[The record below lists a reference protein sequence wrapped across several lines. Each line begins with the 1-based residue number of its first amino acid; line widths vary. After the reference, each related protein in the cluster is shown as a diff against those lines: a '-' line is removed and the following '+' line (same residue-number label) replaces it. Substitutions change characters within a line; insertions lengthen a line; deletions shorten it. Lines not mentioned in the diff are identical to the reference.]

1 MPNRYPLERSPLYRL
16 RGKAKFEAL
25 LGMQWDAVPRLLD
38 VKHYRVWTNEK
49 GREIQA
55 PKGCLERVHRRIG
68 ELMARIELPDYV
80 YSQKGRSY
88 ADNARAHRGDTPLIK
103 TDISRFYP
111 SVTRQAV
118 FRMFLDDFECA
129 VDVAHRLADIC
140 CYKQAHLPTGSALSG
155 RVAFFAKRDMFGEI
169 AEAAQGVGC
178 KMTAYV
184 DDVTISGAAATKTL
198 LGRVR
203 QTIGRHGLR
212 TQGRKSKTYAGGAAK
227 TVTGAVVVRDEVRL
241 PNIRHLNI
249 HLAREAAHVATPADQ
264 ERALRVLAGRLQ
276 EARQVL
282 GSPSLSVEAEL
293 SKHQGT
299 EETAR

>member
-1 MPNRYPLERSPLYRL
+1 MPSKSTPKRYLLERSPLYRL
-16 RGKAKFEAL
+16 RGKGKFETV
-25 LGMQWDAVPRLLD
+25 LGVQWEAMPKLLD
-38 VKHYRVWTNEK
+38 VKHYRVWTNDK

-55 PKGCLERVHRRIG
+55 PHGWLAQVHKRIG
-68 ELMARIELPDYV
+68 VLLSRIELPDYV

-140 CYKQAHLPTGSALSG
+140 CYKQLHLPTGSSLSG
-155 RVAFFAKRDMFGEI
+155 RVAFFAKRHMFDEI

-198 LGRVR
+198 LGAVR

-212 TQGRKSKTYAGGAAK
+212 TQGRKSKTYASGAAK
-227 TVTGAVVVRDEVRL
+227 AVTGAVVVRDEVRL
-241 PNIRHLNI
+241 PNSRHLNI
-249 HLAREAAHVATPADQ
+249 HRARQAIQVAAPTELEHAQ
-264 ERALRVLAGRLQ
+264 RVLAGRLQ
-276 EARQVL
+276 EASQVL
-282 GSPSLSVEAEL
+282 KSVIPVDQSPPM
-293 SKHQGT
+293 
-299 EETAR
+299 

>member
-1 MPNRYPLERSPLYRL
+1 MPFKSTPKRYPLGRSPLYRL
-16 RGKAKFEAL
+16 RGKGKFETV
-25 LGMQWDAVPRLLD
+25 LGVQWEAIPKLLD
-38 VKHYRVWTNEK
+38 VKHYRVWTNDK

-55 PKGCLERVHRRIG
+55 PHGWLAQVHKRIG
-68 ELMARIELPDYV
+68 VLLSRIELPDYV

-140 CYKQAHLPTGSALSG
+140 CYKQLHLPTGSSLSG
-155 RVAFFAKRDMFGEI
+155 RVAFFAKRHMFDEI

-184 DDVTISGAAATKTL
+184 DDVTISGATATKTL
-198 LGRVR
+198 LGAVR

-212 TQGRKSKTYAGGAAK
+212 TQGRKSKTYASGAAK
-227 TVTGAVVVRDEVRL
+227 AVTGAVVVRDEVRL
-241 PNIRHLNI
+241 PNSRHLNI
-249 HLAREAAHVATPADQ
+249 HRARQAVQVAAPTELEHAQ
-264 ERALRVLAGRLQ
+264 RVLAGRLQ
-276 EARQVL
+276 EASQVL
-282 GSPSLSVEAEL
+282 KSVTPVDQSPP
-293 SKHQGT
+293 T
-299 EETAR
+299 